1 METPRTT
8 TSLNDRLNTS
18 YVNLGE
24 ENTLRAQ
31 YTKFVTGLV
40 GDYIKPRYV
49 FWEILETH
57 YHVLLPS
64 FICMAVCDQFPHNLF
79 CIPLANLSY
88 YNLAFFL
95 NNFGMVL

>member
-49 FWEILETH
+49 FWEILH
-57 YHVLLPS
+57 NISCSAAVLYL
-64 FICMAVCDQFPHNLF
+64 CGRM
-79 CIPLANLSY
+79 
-88 YNLAFFL
+88 
-95 NNFGMVL
+95 